1 MQAEQDLK
9 KQTLQLTELNEKLN
23 EYIEKYTR
31 QAAYISQV
39 HTLRS
44 FAYVPPTYA
53 HMC

>member
-44 FAYVPPTYA
+44 SLMFHQTKALCY
-53 HMC
+53 

>member
-1 MQAEQDLK
+1 MK

-39 HTLRS
+39 HTKIFRIGSTKLKLCATS
-44 FAYVPPTYA
+44 
-53 HMC
+53 